1 MQHDREVVIVD
12 CIYDIPNK
20 ASLGNAAVKTIIN
33 ENKDILKGRLNEMEK
48 LQETEITFN
57 ESFHGVFYETIDERF
72 PLENISLDK
81 KKYLISSEKITLSLL
96 NSLLKRNDIDQK
108 IDQKKGFLLTLGSA
122 NTDSLSKYQL
132 IECNGETLDQ
142 NFELADPLG
151 YLKLLDY
158 QGAFAVESI
167 SEAST
172 SGIASL
178 YNAYIK
184 IKEGAFDTAVVGGAS
199 AVTFPVPFEFSQFGI
214 GDERFVEPFE
224 EDTKGRYFSEGG
236 AVFLLKEKQQ
246 AEKDGD
252 QILAE
257 IKDISSGTMGN
268 VVVNRRAVKKMVER
282 SFSKAGV
289 ASDANIVVELY
300 GRGNEV
306 DDAAEF
312 SLVKNLK
319 KTYSNLKGGFFKE
332 DIHYVVG
339 YYSLLGLCRMLDTE
353 NKKNGKLI
361 KEPNHLIGQV
371 DEALWTDQFEEA
383 NLISIL
389 AYSMYG
395 NMFNLLI
402 ERGSAMTEGSEAS

>member
-20 ASLGNAAVKTIIN
+20 ASLGNVAVKTIIN
-33 ENKDILKGRLNEMEK
+33 ENKDILKGRLHEMEK
-48 LQETEITFN
+48 LQKTAITFN
-57 ESFHGVFYETIDERF
+57 ESFHGVFYEAIDERF

-81 KKYLISSEKITLSLL
+81 KKYLISSEKITLFLL
-96 NSLLKRNDIDQK
+96 NSLLKRND

-132 IECNGETLDQ
+132 IERNGETLAQ

-158 QGAFAVESI
+158 QGTFAVESI

-199 AVTFPVPFEFSQFGI
+199 AVTFPVPFEFSQFGV

-224 EDTKGRYFSEGG
+224 KEAKGRYFSEGG

-252 QILAE
+252 RILAE

-282 SFSKAGV
+282 SFSKAAV

-361 KEPNHLIGQV
+361 KDPNYLIGQV
-371 DEALWTDQFEEA
+371 DEALWTDQLEEA
-383 NLISIL
+383 DLISIL

-402 ERGSAMTEGSEAS
+402 KRGNGMKEGSESS

>member
-1 MQHDREVVIVD
+1 MQHEREVVIVD

-20 ASLGNAAVKTIIN
+20 TSLGNATVKTTIKD
-33 ENKDILKGRLNEMEK
+33 NKDILKGRLKEMEK

-57 ESFHGVFYETIDERF
+57 DSFHGVFYESIDERF
-72 PLENISLDK
+72 PLESISLDK
-81 KKYLISSEKITLSLL
+81 KRYLISSEKITLSLL
-96 NSLLKRNDIDQK
+96 NSLLKRNH

-132 IECNGETLDQ
+132 IERNGETLAQ

-158 QGAFAVESI
+158 QGTFAVESI

-184 IKEGAFDTAVVGGAS
+184 IKEGAFDTAIVGGAS
-199 AVTFPVPFEFSQFGI
+199 AVTFPVPFEFSQFGV
-214 GDERFVEPFE
+214 GDERFIEPFE
-224 EDTKGRYFSEGG
+224 EDAKGRYFSEGG
-236 AVFLLKEKQQ
+236 AAFLLKEKQQ

-268 VVVNRRAVKKMVER
+268 VVVNRRAVKKMLER
-282 SFSKAGV
+282 SFSKAAV
-289 ASDANIVVELY
+289 ASNDNIVVELY

-339 YYSLLGLCRMLDTE
+339 YYSLLGLCRMLDAE
-353 NKKNGKLI
+353 DEKSGRLI
-361 KEPNHLIGQV
+361 KEPNRLIGQV
-371 DEALWTDQFEEA
+371 DETLWTDQFDEA
-383 NLISIL
+383 ALISIL

-402 ERGSAMTEGSEAS
+402 KRVNTMNEGSEVS

>member
-1 MQHDREVVIVD
+1 MQDDREVVIVD

-20 ASLGNAAVKTIIN
+20 ASLGNATVKTTIKN
-33 ENKDILKGRLNEMEK
+33 NKDILKGRLKEMEK

-57 ESFHGVFYETIDERF
+57 ESFPGIFYESIDEWF

-81 KKYLISSEKITLSLL
+81 KRYLISSEKITLSLL
-96 NSLLKRNDIDQK
+96 NSLLKRNH

-122 NTDSLSKYQL
+122 NTDILSKYQL
-132 IECNGETLDQ
+132 IECNGETLAQ
-142 NFELADPLG
+142 NFELVDSLG

-158 QGAFAVESI
+158 QGTFAVESI

-184 IKEGAFDTAVVGGAS
+184 IKEGAFDTVVVGGAS
-199 AVTFPVPFEFSQFGI
+199 AVTFPVPFEFSQFGV
-214 GDERFVEPFE
+214 GDERFIEPFE
-224 EDTKGRYFSEGG
+224 ENAKGRYFSEGG

-268 VVVNRRAVKKMVER
+268 IVVNRREVKKMVER
-282 SFSKAGV
+282 SFSKAAV

-306 DDAAEF
+306 DDAAEL

-319 KTYSNLKGGFFKE
+319 KVYSNLKGGFFKE

-353 NKKNGKLI
+353 NEKKGRLV
-361 KEPNHLIGQV
+361 KEPNRLIGQV
-371 DEALWTDQFEEA
+371 EETLWTDRFDGA
-383 NLISIL
+383 DLISIL

-402 ERGSAMTEGSEAS
+402 KRGDAMKEGSEAS